1 VTLRRFLRTRAEQTH
16 ARAAVGSRR
25 RATLALTT
33 LLTAA
38 AALLLTAAP
47 AFAEPERTYDSKIIG
62 FHHPGAIAIDTA
74 DNVWIDD
81 LGGKGPISEYG
92 PYPSQT
98 KIGERTGQV
107 LGEGSP
113 PCPGCISSIVVD
125 SANGALYL
133 NVNAVDNSGGESN
146 GHLFGIIGEAI
157 GAYNTN
163 DEPVD
168 FSAHE
173 PYIHEN
179 EINEGF
185 STVYGLAVDSTGNI
199 YVSYPYYIGATLE
212 FNSSGELVQEFGAT
226 NEFSKGSI
234 AVDPTN
240 GDVLITTNG
249 STVIKEF
256 SPAGKY
262 LGEINKADG
271 SPFGRIE
278 DIAINSEGRLYVSDG
293 AEDRI
298 DIFNPKVVVPK
309 VENEAPTSTTP
320 TSAVL
325 NATINPNSGGNVTS
339 CHFEYG
345 TSTYSS
351 SSFSFGPLPCL
362 SDKAGHEK
370 EEVGTLTNPIE
381 SKTKVHADLTPLTT
395 DTTYYY
401 RAVAGNAAA
410 SRPGLIQSFTPR
422 WVQDL
427 QTGSATEVTNKSA
440 ELHGE
445 YQGIG
450 EETEYYF
457 EYGTSTAYGLK
468 SSSAKA
474 TATGPQSVSA
484 TVGVGAEKPLE
495 PGVTYH
501 YRVVASTGSGR
512 TTYGSDRTFRT
523 IEAPTIEGIS
533 SSGVGATTADLHADI
548 NPQGAETHYYFEYG
562 PNTKYGSYAPLP
574 PPGEEIGA
582 GEEAK
587 SVEAD
592 LTGLEKGATY
602 HFRVI
607 AESQYGVAV
616 SEDQTFGFYP
626 PSCPNAHLRQITHS
640 SRLPDCRAYELV
652 SPEYAGSANLYPEGP
667 NSPTA
672 TSPSRLAFGGVVGAV
687 PGAGDPPDSIGDLYV
702 ATRTNQGWVTKYVGL
717 SGKQTL
723 MANGPPN
730 EPISVGLR
738 LLNSPAGTR
747 GDTSLSKFLDW
758 NDGARGLT
766 NPQLPANYTPYVWS
780 AEGTSL
786 GQWPTAPGYAITGEN
801 PVFEESADFTHF
813 VFQAPTSPTISLI
826 DNDTETG
833 TSTTVSVLPGGG
845 PIPLEAG
852 DTEPNYES
860 LTIPAISTNGS
871 HILMSVRGEGHE
883 LCEEENEGGNGP
895 VAIKC
900 PPQPGHLYM
909 RVNDTVTYD
918 VSEGHIVSY
927 FGMTPDGSKVYF
939 TSKEHL
945 TGQDLNH
952 GGTSLYMWSAEKA
965 EEEEPALTLISKG
978 EREEP
983 GAPGDTA
990 ACNASWTTECGIVPY
1005 ENNGY
1010 SQLNTFGSPL
1020 GNGHSDNS
1028 IAATNGDIYFFSP
1041 ERLVGEKGAAGQ
1053 ENLYD
1058 YRNGRLQYVTTL
1070 PPKPFCASPPAAPFE
1085 QYCSVGPVVRMQ
1097 VTPTDS
1103 RMAFLTAAQITSYN
1117 NAKHLEMYI
1126 YDPASGQVKCVS
1138 CLPDGEPPTT
1148 NVKASSDGIF
1158 MTNDGRVFFSTGDP
1172 LVPQDTD
1179 GLRDTYE
1186 YVEGHAQLIS
1196 SGTSSKDHT
1205 YGVLLGTNSELFE
1218 AGLVGVSAKGTDAYF
1233 TTFDTLVG
1241 QDRNGNALKFYDARV
1256 DGGFPFQ
1263 PPPPPCEAADECH
1276 GPGSGAEA
1284 AFPNGSETN
1293 LGGGGNVADPSGAAK
1308 HKHRRKRRH
1317 HAKKHHY
1324 ERHAAQ
1330 PRGRGR

>member
-1 VTLRRFLRTRAEQTH
+1 MTLRRFLRTPAEQPH

-47 AFAEPERTYDSKIIG
+47 AFAEVEHTYNSDITG
-62 FHHPGAIAIDTA
+62 FKHPGAIAIDTA

-81 LGGKGPISEYG
+81 LGSKGPIGEYD

-113 PCPGCISSIVVD
+113 PCPECISSIVLDSINDTLYVD
-125 SANGALYL
+125 L
-133 NVNAVDNSGGESN
+133 NAVDNSGGESN
-146 GHLFGIIGEAI
+146 GHLFGIIGEAV

-163 DEPVD
+163 AEPVD
-168 FSAHE
+168 FAAVES
-173 PYIHEN
+173 YINGN
-179 EINEGF
+179 EIAEGHPI
-185 STVYGLAVDSTGNI
+185 SAVAVDSAGDI
-199 YVSYPYYIGATLE
+199 YVSYFYIGATYE
-212 FNSSGELVQEFGAT
+212 FNSRGEFVQEFGVA
-226 NEFSKGSI
+226 NGFGGKGSI

-240 GDVLITTNG
+240 GNVLITTDE
-249 STVIKEF
+249 STAIKEF
-256 SPAGKY
+256 SSTGTY
-262 LGEINKADG
+262 LGEINEADG
-271 SPFGRIE
+271 SPFGKIE

-293 AEDRI
+293 LDGRI
-298 DIFNPKVVVPK
+298 DIFDPKVVVPK
-309 VENEAPTSTTP
+309 VENEAPTGATP

-325 NATINPNSGGNVTS
+325 NATINPNGGGKVTS

-351 SSFSFGPLPCL
+351 SSFSLGTFPCL
-362 SDKAGHEK
+362 SDQPGHEH
-370 EEVGTLTNPIE
+370 EEVGIPTNPIE
-381 SKTKVHADLTPLTT
+381 SKTKVHAALTSLTT
-395 DTTYYY
+395 ETTYYY
-401 RAVAGNAAA
+401 RTVAGNAAA
-410 SRPGLIQSFTPR
+410 SRPGLIQSFTPQ

-427 QTGSATEVTNKSA
+427 QTGSPATEITNTSA
-440 ELHGE
+440 ELHGS
-445 YQGIG
+445 YLGAG
-450 EETEYYF
+450 GETEYYF

-484 TVGVGAEKPLE
+484 TIGVGAEKPLE

-501 YRVVASTGSGR
+501 YRVVASTGSGK

-523 IEAPTIEGIS
+523 HEGPTIEGLS
-533 SSGVGATTADLHADI
+533 SSELGATTADLHASI

-562 PNTKYGSYAPLP
+562 PNTEYGSYAPLS
-574 PPGEEIGA
+574 PPGEEIGSS
-582 GEEAK
+582 EEAQ
-587 SVEAD
+587 SVEAH
-592 LTGLEKGATY
+592 LAGLEKGVTY

-607 AESQYGVAV
+607 AESEYGRAV

-640 SRLPDCRAYELV
+640 AHLPDCRAYELV
-652 SPEYAGSANLYPEGP
+652 SPEYAGSTNLYPEGP

-672 TSPSRLAFGGVVGAV
+672 TNPSRLAFGGIVGAV
-687 PGAGDPPDSIGDLYV
+687 PGSGEPPDSIGDLYV

-717 SGKQTL
+717 SGSQTL

-730 EPISVGLR
+730 EHISVGLR
-738 LLNSPAGTR
+738 LLDSPAGTR
-747 GDTSLSKFLDW
+747 GNTTMSQFLDW
-758 NDGARGLT
+758 NDYDRGLT
-766 NPQLPANYTPYVWS
+766 DPQRPANYTPYVWS
-780 AEGTSL
+780 AEGASL
-786 GQWPTAPGYAITGEN
+786 GQWPTASGYAVTADN

-813 VFQAPTSPTISLI
+813 VFQAPTSPTVSLI

-833 TSTTVSVLPGGG
+833 TVTTASVLPKGEL
-845 PIPLEAG
+845 IPLEKS
-852 DTEPNYES
+852 DTSPNYES
-860 LTIPAISTNGS
+860 LTVPAISTNGS
-871 HILMSVRGEGHE
+871 HILMSVRGEGHA
-883 LCEEENEGGNGP
+883 LCEEFSEGYGN
-895 VAIKC
+895 VAVKC

-909 RVNDTVTYD
+909 RVDDMTTYD

-945 TGQDLNH
+945 TGEDLNH
-952 GGTSLYMWSAEKA
+952 GGASLYMWSEEKA
-965 EEEEPALTLISKG
+965 AKQEFPITLISKAA
-978 EREEP
+978 P
-983 GAPGDTA
+983 GSPPEAGDTA
-990 ACNASWTTECGIVPY
+990 ACSASWTTECGVVPY

-1010 SQLNTFGSPL
+1010 SQLETFGSPL
-1020 GNGHSDNS
+1020 GNGLSDNS

-1041 ERLVGEKGAAGQ
+1041 ERLAGEKGVNGQ

-1058 YRNGRLQYVTTL
+1058 YRNERLQYVTTL
-1070 PPKPFCASPPAAPFE
+1070 PPKPFCGSNSTNYV
-1085 QYCSVGPVVRMQ
+1085 YCSVGPVVRMQ

-1103 RMAFLTAAQITSYN
+1103 RMAFLTAAQVTSYN

-1126 YDPASGQVKCVS
+1126 YDPPSGRVKCVS

-1205 YGVLLGTNSELFE
+1205 AGIVLGKSSELFE

-1241 QDRNGNALKFYDARV
+1241 QDQNGSALKFYDARV

-1276 GPGSGAEA
+1276 GPGSAPEA
-1284 AFPNGSETN
+1284 AFPNGSETS
-1293 LGGGGNVADPSGAAK
+1293 LGGGGNVADPSGATK

-1317 HAKKHHY
+1317 HAKKHHNK
-1324 ERHAAQ
+1324 RRAAQ
-1330 PRGRGR
+1330 PRGRAR